1 MRIKYLF
8 LLIACVCGAIA
19 AVGASQVMQER
30 TPEVA
35 RTSDIF
41 VASRV
46 IEPSEKI
53 TAGMMTLESW
63 PANKVPAGTT
73 NDLAALE
80 GKYATQRFF
89 TGEPMMIAK
98 LGDQTGG
105 ISAQIPSGFSV
116 VAMRPDSASSVA
128 ALLRPGDHVNVI
140 GYFTKNNEVPETG
153 VKTVLRDV
161 QVFAIDGRIAAGT
174 DAASTRSTPSTI
186 SLLIHQ
192 TDEEAWM
199 LASELGRIR
208 LSLSA
213 PADTAAQVVTQSAG
227 AEFLHWLRHRPEP
240 APPVLLAQ
248 EPAEVTAVTTPI
260 TPPPAIPP
268 VAERPRGFKMLK
280 LHGENWTEYE
290 IPAGKLPVVVTG
302 SSGSA
307 QLPPATFQA
316 DDQESLDSAA
326 VAGPAASS
334 PFRESIS
341 TTPPTDSILN
351 ID

>member
-30 TPEVA
+30 TPEAA
-35 RTSDIF
+35 RTTDIF

-63 PANKVPAGTT
+63 PAGKVPAGTT

-89 TGEPMMIAK
+89 TGEPMMLAK

-116 VAMRPDSASSVA
+116 VAMRPDAASSVA
-128 ALLRPGDHVNVI
+128 GLLRPGDHVNVI
-140 GYFTKNNEVPETG
+140 GYFTKSDEVPETG
-153 VKTVLRDV
+153 VKTVLRNV
-161 QVFAIDGRIAAGT
+161 QVFATGGRITAGT
-174 DAASTRSTPSTI
+174 DAANPRSTPSTI
-186 SLLIHQ
+186 SLLIPQ
-192 TDEEAWM
+192 ADEEAWM
-199 LASELGRIR
+199 LASELGRLR

-213 PADTAAQVVTQSAG
+213 AADTADPAVAQSAG

-240 APPVLLAQ
+240 VPPAPLVQ
-248 EPAEVTAVTTPI
+248 EPAEITPVTTPI
-260 TPPPAIPP
+260 APPPVLPP
-268 VAERPRGFKMLK
+268 MAERPRGFKMLK

-290 IPAGKLPVVVTG
+290 VPAGKLPVAVTG
-302 SSGSA
+302 SSRH
-307 QLPPATFQA
+307 LPPPTFQA
-316 DDQESLDSAA
+316 DAPEDHESAA

-334 PFRESIS
+334 PFRGSLS
-341 TTPPTDSILN
+341 TTPPTDSILD